1 MSFDVIFKNT
11 NITNEDSSFSA
22 DIGVKDGK
30 ISEIGNLKDFSD
42 NVIDLSN
49 LTLIPGV
56 IDSQVHFREPGAE
69 HKEDL
74 NSGTKAAILGGVTGV
89 FEMPNTDPSTTNL
102 NALKDKFNRAEK
114 RSFCDYAFYVGGT
127 VDNSDELPSLE
138 KVEGCCGV
146 KVFMG
151 LSTGSLLVSGDDD
164 LDKILSKINHRASF
178 HSEDQDSLEDRKK
191 YRVTGD
197 TNSHEIWRNDEQCF
211 IATKRLINLARKH
224 NKNVHVLHVSTAQEI
239 ELLSQNKDIASVEI
253 TPQHLTL
260 VAPDCYNE
268 LGNYAQ
274 MNPPIRGIEHQEKL
288 WEAINNGVADII
300 GSDHAPHSKEE
311 KDQEYPN
318 SPSGMPGVQ
327 TLVPIMLNHIN
338 NGKLTL
344 NRFVQLT
351 SSNPSRLFGIKNK
364 GFIEIGNDADFTVLD
379 MKKEN
384 IIENTWINSK
394 CGWTPYDGM
403 KVKGWPIMTIIRGNM
418 VMREGEVDQEPSG
431 RPINFNR

>member
-164 LDKILSKINHRASF
+164 LDKILSKIF
-178 HSEDQDSLEDRKK
+178 L
-191 YRVTGD
+191 
-197 TNSHEIWRNDEQCF
+197 
-211 IATKRLINLARKH
+211 
-224 NKNVHVLHVSTAQEI
+224 
-239 ELLSQNKDIASVEI
+239 
-253 TPQHLTL
+253 
-260 VAPDCYNE
+260 
-268 LGNYAQ
+268 
-274 MNPPIRGIEHQEKL
+274 
-288 WEAINNGVADII
+288 
-300 GSDHAPHSKEE
+300 
-311 KDQEYPN
+311 
-318 SPSGMPGVQ
+318 
-327 TLVPIMLNHIN
+327 
-338 NGKLTL
+338 
-344 NRFVQLT
+344 
-351 SSNPSRLFGIKNK
+351 SRLLLISF
-364 GFIEIGNDADFTVLD
+364 
-379 MKKEN
+379 
-384 IIENTWINSK
+384 
-394 CGWTPYDGM
+394 
-403 KVKGWPIMTIIRGNM
+403 
-418 VMREGEVDQEPSG
+418 EGA
-431 RPINFNR
+431 